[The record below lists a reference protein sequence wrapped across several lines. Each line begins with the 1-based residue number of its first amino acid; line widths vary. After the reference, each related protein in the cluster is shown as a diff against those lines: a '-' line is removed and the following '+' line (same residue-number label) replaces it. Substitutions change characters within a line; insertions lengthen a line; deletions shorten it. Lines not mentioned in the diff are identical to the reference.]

1 MKEPRSIDELLNVI
15 NDLSSK
21 FEKMI
26 KETDGERKL
35 ADILMSADDSDSRF
49 KARTLM
55 LIITEMER
63 VKMLQDYITK
73 PVKIEGIMQ
82 QKTDGKVYIDDDPIL
97 EGVIIEYMTD
107 SEWEAG
113 RIVYDNN
120 TKRARIVDVINVE
133 KTKVD
138 KIDQIKA
145 RIRMKADIDS
155 DSK

>member
-1 MKEPRSIDELLNVI
+1 MKEPRSIDDLLNVI

-82 QKTDGKVYIDDDPIL
+82 QKTDGMVYIDDDPVL
-97 EGVIIEYMTD
+97 DGMIIEYMTD

-113 RIVYDNN
+113 RMVYDNN
-120 TKRARIVDVINVE
+120 TRRAKIVDVINVD
-133 KTKVD
+133 KIKVD
-138 KIDQIKA
+138 KIHQIKA
-145 RIRMKADIDS
+145 RIRMNG
-155 DSK
+155 